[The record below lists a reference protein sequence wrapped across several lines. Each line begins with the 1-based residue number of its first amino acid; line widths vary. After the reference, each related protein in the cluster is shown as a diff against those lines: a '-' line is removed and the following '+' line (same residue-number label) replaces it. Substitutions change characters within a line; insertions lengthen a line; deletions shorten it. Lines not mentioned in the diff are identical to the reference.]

1 MVNVWPSCK
10 FKDQNINISCTG
22 LFLPK
27 AVIIIKRYEVL
38 RVYFVCLHPQKTEQN
53 DVLFLLTQ
61 KCAAIYRLYFDDLK
75 TWVSE
80 TITPHKIYLSVST
93 EVHRSYIFIE
103 KYMNI
108 VLRTINIFT
117 PVQLLKRINFD
128 LHIYNLILKTPT
140 NLGLVSRMLMRLL
153 NRAL

>member
-27 AVIIIKRYEVL
+27 AVIIIKRNEVL

-53 DVLFLLTQ
+53 DVLFLLTK
-61 KCAAIYRLYFDDLK
+61 KCAAIYRLYLEDLK

-93 EVHRSYIFIE
+93 EVHISYIFIE
-103 KYMNI
+103 NI
-108 VLRTINIFT
+108 CFKDNNFFYPCPI
-117 PVQLLKRINFD
+117 QLLKRINFN
-128 LHIYNLILKTPT
+128 LHIYN
-140 NLGLVSRMLMRLL
+140 
-153 NRAL
+153 

>member
-10 FKDQNINISCTG
+10 FKDQNIKISCTG

-61 KCAAIYRLYFDDLK
+61 KCAAIYRLYLEDLK

-93 EVHRSYIFIE
+93 EVHISYIFIE
-103 KYMNI
+103 NI
-108 VLRTINIFT
+108 CFKDNKFFLT
-117 PVQLLKRINFD
+117 PVQLLKRINFN
-128 LHIYNLILKTPT
+128 LHIYNLILKNPT

>member
-38 RVYFVCLHPQKTEQN
+38 RVYFVCLHPQKQN
-53 DVLFLLTQ
+53 RTMFCFYSLRNAQ
-61 KCAAIYRLYFDDLK
+61 LYTDYLEDLK

-93 EVHRSYIFIE
+93 ETV
-103 KYMNI
+103 
-108 VLRTINIFT
+108 
-117 PVQLLKRINFD
+117 
-128 LHIYNLILKTPT
+128 
-140 NLGLVSRMLMRLL
+140 
-153 NRAL
+153 